1 MYKRNRDLDEN
12 GNPIRSRVI
21 HDHDEEFF
29 WFMLVTTVGIL
40 LTVLIIAAISCL
52 ICRSCIRKPAVNENS
67 ILVRSFVEAEVTRRS
82 MIASGIEHDGRGRK
96 GGRFN
101 KYDNYEP
108 KDIELQL
115 V

>member
-1 MYKRNRDLDEN
+1 MYKKNRDLDEN
-12 GNPIRSRVI
+12 GNPIRSRYI

-29 WFMLVTTVGIL
+29 WFMLLTTVGIL
-40 LTVLIIAAISCL
+40 LSITVVVIISCV
-52 ICRSCIRKPAVNENS
+52 ICRSCIRKPAVSENS
-67 ILVRSFVEAEVTRRS
+67 FLVRSFVEAEVTRRS
-82 MIASGIEHDGRGRK
+82 MIASEVESQGRRGK

-101 KYDNYEP
+101 RYDNYEP